1 MAGDC
6 PNRDCK
12 QHTEPKLRE
21 KGKVWLE
28 GYRTLLFCYFLIYK
42 NEMQELQCKPVV
54 FVCNDV
60 CDLVAI
66 C

>member
-1 MAGDC
+1 MAGNC

-42 NEMQELQCKPVV
+42 NEM
-54 FVCNDV
+54 
-60 CDLVAI
+60 
-66 C
+66 